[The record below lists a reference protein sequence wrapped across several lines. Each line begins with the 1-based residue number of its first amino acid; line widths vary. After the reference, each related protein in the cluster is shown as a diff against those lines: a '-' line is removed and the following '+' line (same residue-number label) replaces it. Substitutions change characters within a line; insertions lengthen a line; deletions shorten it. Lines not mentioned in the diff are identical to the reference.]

1 MDNGIDTLFYQ
12 NLCEVDCMAT
22 FFFFLQGCLCKLMLY
37 VSLSTGMTFRQVFVE
52 NSELRSNTE
61 AC

>member
-1 MDNGIDTLFYQ
+1 MESTLYFIKIYVKLIVWRHIFFYK
-12 NLCEVDCMAT
+12 VV
-22 FFFFLQGCLCKLMLY
+22 LY

>member
-1 MDNGIDTLFYQ
+1 MESTLYFIKIYVK
-12 NLCEVDCMAT
+12 LIVWRHI
-22 FFFFLQGCLCKLMLY
+22 FFLQGCLCKLTLY